1 MGENMNIDNEYL
13 KALDDLEKI
22 LDEKSAKNVD
32 EILDKIYN
40 IKPVRLKWF
49 LLKAKTAGLLNNDTS
64 EIRNQLLLK
73 YDILYNNDSLKDVAM
88 ALIDL
93 SDDAD
98 DNERLLY
105 HIAKK
110 EDASEHNK
118 LLSEKQNEYNTLA
131 EKYISGNITQ
141 QEFEKLILNC
151 YIRNDYIQYILFI
164 AVYEK
169 IYNASINI
177 YKQVIEMPNM
187 EMFMERLKFS
197 EAKNYIV
204 MNSENKSYNC
214 EAVIKA
220 LKEFNSNVI
229 CLDTPLTADVDNR
242 VKPEKTLP
250 VSIENAVNK
259 NGVITIQPVKLR
271 LNGEIYA
278 ENTEHIINFI
288 NQNFAKD
295 HLTFILSAG
304 ADADKICSTGT
315 LKKSTERLSLY
326 KADYFEDNLA
336 LCRSGDYLS
345 FISEIYEFDVHEAID
360 AEAECDFSIVIPV
373 SNSVDTFKHTLR
385 SCLELRYDGSY
396 EIVVSDNSRKDN
408 NAVYEYVN
416 SIQDERVKYF
426 RTPKALPLTKSFEF
440 AFLNTRGRFILSI
453 GADDAVLPW
462 ALDVLDSVLP
472 QIPDNEVVLWDRGFY
487 AWPGFNGGQQHQ
499 FIIPR
504 GYNNSGNIDVE
515 SINANSLLVD
525 VINNPSFMY
534 AMPLLYI
541 NSGFR
546 RSYFK
551 TLLDKTGR
559 LWDGHSQ
566 DIYMGIVNACIN
578 SEILRII
585 YPLTIAGMSGHSIG
599 KSSNYELGVI
609 TNKHPSYMHYV
620 TVSENERA
628 MPLIGSDVQSVYCA
642 VLRLA
647 ARGLL
652 PDEFIE
658 NLLNRTEI
666 YESQIAL
673 IRKESFMYD
682 EYIRWYLQC
691 MKNSNKKMAD
701 DFIEKEYDKL
711 YLPVEI
717 NEESEDGCD
726 ELTRAYKIGF
736 NEAGGLNLDAS
747 EFGVQN
753 VYEATKLFEKLTG
766 M

>member
-1 MGENMNIDNEYL
+1 MNIDNEYL

-32 EILDKIYN
+32 KVLDKIYN

-49 LLKAKTAGLLNNDTS
+49 LLKAKASRLLNNDTK
-64 EIRNQLLLK
+64 EIKQTLVNK
-73 YDILYNNDSLKDVAM
+73 YNILYNSDSLKDVAR

-110 EDASEHNK
+110 EDASEHSK
-118 LLSEKQNEYNTLA
+118 VLSEKHNEYNTLA
-131 EKYISGNITQ
+131 EKYINGNITQ

-151 YIRNDYIQYILFI
+151 YIRNDYIQYVLFI

-169 IYNASINI
+169 IYNASMNI
-177 YKQVIEMPNM
+177 YKHVMEMPNM
-187 EMFMERLKFS
+187 EMFIERLRS
-197 EAKNYIV
+197 AELKNYIV

-220 LKEFNSNVI
+220 LKELNNNVI
-229 CLDTPLTADVDNR
+229 CLDNPLIADVDNR
-242 VKPEKTLP
+242 VKSEKTLP

-288 NQNFAKD
+288 NQNFAND
-295 HLTFILSAG
+295 HLTFVLSAG
-304 ADADKICSTGT
+304 TDADKICSAGT
-315 LKKSTERLSLY
+315 LKKSTERLNPY

-345 FISEIYEFDVHEAID
+345 FISEIYEFDAHEAIN

-396 EIVVSDNSRKDN
+396 EIIVSDNSRKDN

-440 AFLNTRGRFILSI
+440 AFLNTRGRFVLSI

-462 ALDVLDSVLP
+462 ALDILNTVLP
-472 QIPDNEVVLWDRGFY
+472 QVPEHEVILWDRGFY
-487 AWPGFNGGQQHQ
+487 AWPGFNGGQQYQ
-499 FIIPR
+499 FVIPR
-504 GYNNSGNIDVE
+504 GYNNSSNIDVE
-515 SINANSLLVD
+515 PINAKSLLVD

-566 DIYMGIVNACIN
+566 DIYMGIINACIN
-578 SEILRII
+578 SEILRIV

-599 KSSNYELGVI
+599 WTSNYELGVI
-609 TNKHPSYMHYV
+609 TDKHPSYMNFI
-620 TVSENERA
+620 TVSEKELTI
-628 MPLIGSDVQSVYCA
+628 PLVGSDIQIVYCA
-642 VLRLA
+642 VLRAA

-658 NLLNRTEI
+658 NLLSRTDI

-673 IRKESFMYD
+673 IRKESFMYE
-682 EYIRWYLQC
+682 EYIYWYLQC
-691 MKNSNKKMAD
+691 MKNNNPKMAD

-717 NEESEDGCD
+717 NEKTDNVCD
-726 ELTRAYKIGF
+726 VSTRAYKIGF

-747 EFGVQN
+747 DFGVQN
-753 VYEATKLFEKLTG
+753 VYEATKLFEKITG